1 MELFKSLYEEF
12 CAYIKV
18 GDYMKNKIIIYA
30 VLVLFL
36 CSTAFGQ
43 KLSPAQQIS
52 DFDDLCSKL
61 ESVHPDL
68 YLYQSKKE
76 YENNK
81 MKIKASMTDSI
92 RISDFYFK
100 IAPFIANIKDGHS
113 MMLPPIT
120 SDFVSYV
127 KKDGKTMP
135 LRIKAVENV
144 FVVDYP
150 IVMNSGFNEGDTIFS
165 INGVDSKDILK
176 KAYDLWGS
184 EKDNGIKEAAVNTY
198 LSLLFWHMYRW
209 DDSYVFMVKHGNT
222 IEKKHLEGVPQ
233 SMAMKV
239 RRERLS
245 KNKPESFSCKFSS
258 DYTQATLIIRNV
270 YNEKALKEFCDSVF
284 KEINYR
290 KIPEIIIDMRNNT
303 GGSSQCVERL
313 ISYFPHPEYVL
324 YSKSQIKVSTYS
336 KAYNKERHPE
346 IYSQICNIPDGELFV
361 VKESLIEDNRKEA
374 NLYRGKIIV
383 LVNNKTYSGASS
395 FAHVMN
401 KLGIASVEGETG
413 CPTVYFGNFLPFTL
427 PNSKIDYYYITFA
440 KFYE

>member
-92 RISDFYFK
+92 KISDFYFK

-239 RRERLS
+239 RREMLS

-427 PNSKIDYYYITFA
+427 PNSKIDYYITFA